1 MSSDRS
7 RQPLPFEPKK
17 TRKKQADSGKSAPS
31 EQGKPE
37 KSVSPKV
44 AKTPKNS
51 RTSDTSAPR
60 RQPRREDMT
69 IPEVVSQRMVSRMVF
84 LSGIPLLMAIS
95 TFVGSYFIVTNEIFP
110 LPNTAVLLVSLGCF
124 GLSVVGLSYGV
135 LSASW
140 DEDLSGSFLGWQ
152 EFKINLGRA
161 IEAWKEGRQQSSPKN

>member
-1 MSSDRS
+1 
-7 RQPLPFEPKK
+7 
-17 TRKKQADSGKSAPS
+17 
-31 EQGKPE
+31 
-37 KSVSPKV
+37 
-44 AKTPKNS
+44 
-51 RTSDTSAPR
+51 
-60 RQPRREDMT
+60 MT
-69 IPEVVSQRMVSRMVF
+69 IPEVVSQRMVSRMVV

-140 DEDLSGSFLGWQ
+140 DENLSGSFLGWQ

-161 IEAWKEGRQQSSPKN
+161 IEAWKESRQPSSPKN